1 MRWRLDPQAGTR
13 HAEPGEVQHVHLHS
27 GGGLR
32 SNRPRLGES
41 GIDNAAAP
49 IPNNE
54 RDWPLRIRNHGRV
67 LRQAGEVTQLIHP
80 DLWTAGHDV
89 CHRPLWPTHSG
100 SLWPSQ
106 LMKEFIDP

>member
-1 MRWRLDPQAGTR
+1 
-13 HAEPGEVQHVHLHS
+13 
-27 GGGLR
+27 
-32 SNRPRLGES
+32 
-41 GIDNAAAP
+41 
-49 IPNNE
+49 
-54 RDWPLRIRNHGRV
+54 V